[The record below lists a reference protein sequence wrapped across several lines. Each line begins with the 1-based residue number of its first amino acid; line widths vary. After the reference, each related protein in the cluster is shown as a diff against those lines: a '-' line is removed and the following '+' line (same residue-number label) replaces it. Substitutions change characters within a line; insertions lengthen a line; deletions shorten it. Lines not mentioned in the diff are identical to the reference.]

1 MNTTDAV
8 IGKNGLAT
16 TPGNITVY
24 RFHKAT
30 TEYISPA
37 TEYLAEGVGIPAD
50 TCTDAP
56 PDAKAGFAIVRNA
69 ENTAWQLVPDHRGD
83 TVYLKS
89 TGQAFVVS
97 LPGDYSE
104 DVTTQAPLTIYDKW
118 DGSAW
123 VTDTAAQH
131 AADVAVAEQQK
142 ATLLSAAQETISLWQ
157 TDLLLGT
164 ITDENRLKLIAWR
177 QYMEDVRA
185 VDVAVA
191 PDLVWPSHP
200 VI

>member
-1 MNTTDAV
+1 MNTTAAV
-8 IGKNGLAT
+8 IGYDGLAT
-16 TPGNITVY
+16 TPGIITVY
-24 RFHKAT
+24 RFNQVT
-30 TEYISPA
+30 REYLSSA
-37 TEYLAEGVGIPAD
+37 VEYLAEGVGIPANS
-50 TCTDAP
+50 CTDAP
-56 PDAKAGFAIVRNA
+56 PEGMKGKAVTRNA

-142 ATLLSAAQETISLWQ
+142 ATLLAAAQETISLWQ

-177 QYMEDVRA
+177 QYMEDVSA
-185 VDVAVA
+185 VDVDHA
-191 PDLVWPSHP
+191 PGLTWPP
-200 VI
+200 KPE